1 MATDPVPEP
10 LTNQEVNEENRPAF
24 PVAGSSPPTYA
35 GEMPPALPPVDGTS
49 GKVDQ
54 IKSRVSD
61 AAQQAQQ
68 TVVEMKNRASDVADQ
83 AQQKVAETYD
93 KAKASAARGYEQ
105 ASRRTAE
112 FARTA
117 RIRSRQIM
125 HDYPF
130 HVIAGAAGVGFL
142 AGVALRIW
150 RSNRYE

>member
-1 MATDPVPEP
+1 
-10 LTNQEVNEENRPAF
+10 
-24 PVAGSSPPTYA
+24 
-35 GEMPPALPPVDGTS
+35 VDGTS
-49 GKVDQ
+49 GKADR

-68 TVVEMKNRASDVADQ
+68 AVVEMKNRASEVADQ

-112 FARTA
+112 FARTT

-130 HVIAGAAGVGFL
+130 HVIAGAAVVGFL